1 MAGSI
6 KGITIEFR
14 GDTTKLDKALRQI
27 NNETRAIDKELKNV
41 DKALKFNPTSVELWR
56 QKQDLLN
63 KKLKETNEK
72 ADLIRETLKKVD
84 SGEIEM
90 SAEDVDKLKREL
102 IETES
107 KAKTFEAQ
115 LKQIGNV
122 NLKAASEQFK
132 EWGNNLE
139 SAGQKMKGISTA
151 AAGLVASLGAISYK
165 AGTAADDLNTLSKVT
180 GISTD
185 NLQKYS
191 YAADLVDVSV
201 DAIAKSNKKLAK
213 NAYEAA
219 NGSKS
224 QVEAFDALGVSVTDS
239 NGELRDSEDI
249 FQDVISA
256 LGQMSNETERD
267 ALAQKLMGKSA
278 SELNPLI
285 EDGGETYKMVADTM
299 KKYDLDYV
307 DQETL
312 NKANEFNDALDTM
325 KLLGSV
331 AFAQVGSQLSAYL
344 APALEKVVG
353 LVGKF
358 ANWLSQLNPKVLA
371 VVGAVAAFVAA
382 LAPMLILLGKVAFGI
397 SSILNLASTL
407 GVSFAALAGPIGIA
421 VAAIAAIIAIGVL
434 LYKNWDT
441 IKKYAKDLANNLKKI
456 WTNIQT
462 AITTAV
468 TAIKNVITTIFTAIS
483 TYILTVLT
491 AWKTAITTTWTAIN
505 LVITT
510 ILTAIKTAI
519 TMVWTAISLTISTI
533 VNAIKTTITTVFNA
547 IKTTISTVLNAI
559 KSTASSVWDSIKSSV
574 SEKASAIKT
583 KLSDTWSSIKSS
595 ASDAWKSIKDKITSP
610 FESAKET
617 ISNIVS
623 KIKGMFPIS
632 IGRLFKGL
640 ELPHFSLQW
649 SSKDF
654 GVLGTVNYPS
664 GINVSWWAKGG
675 IFDSPSVI
683 GVGENG
689 AEAVVPLDKF
699 WDKLDNMSAGETVI
713 NININGSNK
722 DPREIAEE
730 VKRVLIREVNN
741 RRLAW
746 Q

>member
-132 EWGNNLE
+132 EWGNTLE
-139 SAGQKMKGISTA
+139 SAGQKMRGLSAA
-151 AAGLVASLGAISYK
+151 AAGVVASLGAISYK
-165 AGTAADDLNTLSKVT
+165 AGTAADDLNTMSKVT
-180 GISTD
+180 GIGTD
-185 NLQKYS
+185 ELQKYS

-201 DAIAKSNKKLAK
+201 EAIAKSNKKLSK

-224 QVEAFDALGVSVTDS
+224 QKEAFDALGVSVTDS

-312 NKANEFNDALDTM
+312 KKANEFNDAIDTM

-344 APALEKVVG
+344 APALEKVVD

-358 ANWLSQLNPKVLA
+358 SNWLSKLDPKVLA
-371 VVGAVAAFVAA
+371 VVGAVSAFVAA
-382 LAPMLILLGKVAFGI
+382 LAPLLILLGKVAFGI
-397 SSILNLASTL
+397 SSILNLAGTL
-407 GVSFAALAGPIGIA
+407 GISIGALAGPIGIA
-421 VAAIAAIIAIGVL
+421 IAAIAAIIAIGVL
-434 LYKNWDT
+434 LYKNWDK
-441 IKKYAKDLANNLKKI
+441 IKATALAVKTAVVTAFNNLKANI
-456 WTNIQT
+456 TNIFN
-462 AITTAV
+462 
-468 TAIKNVITTIFTAIS
+468 AIKTSATA
-483 TYILTVLT
+483 
-491 AWKTAITTTWTAIN
+491 TWN
-505 LVITT
+505 S
-510 ILTAIKTAI
+510 IKTAI
-519 TMVWTAISLTISTI
+519 TNAIS
-533 VNAIKTTITTVFNA
+533 NAVSSVKTKASDIKTALSNA
-547 IKTTISTVLNAI
+547 WDSI
-559 KSTASSVWDSIKSSV
+559 KSTASS
-574 SEKASAIKT
+574 A
-583 KLSDTWSSIKSS
+583 WSSIKE
-595 ASDAWKSIKDKITSP
+595 KITGP
-610 FESAKET
+610 FESAKDK
-617 ISNIVS
+617 ISGIIS
-623 KIKGMFPIS
+623 KIKGMFPIN
-632 IGRLFKGL
+632 IGNIFTNLK
-640 ELPHFSLQW
+640 LPHFSL
-649 SSKDF
+649 STSEVD
-654 GVLGTVNYPS
+654 LGKLGKIKYPT
-664 GINVSWWAKGG
+664 GINVSWYAQGG
-675 IFDSPSVI
+675 IFDGAQVI
-683 GVGENG
+683 GVGEAG
-689 AEAVVPLDKF
+689 PEAVVPLKKF
-699 WDKLDNMSAGETVI
+699 WDKLDKMQGGETVI

-730 VKRVLIREVNN
+730 VKRVLIRETNQ
-741 RRLAW
+741 RRMAW

>member
-1 MAGSI
+1 MAGSSI
-6 KGITIEFR
+6 KGITIRFE
-14 GDTTKLDKALRQI
+14 GDTTRLDKALRQI
-27 NNETRAIDKELKNV
+27 QNSTKDIDKELRNV
-41 DKALKFNPTSVELWR
+41 DRALKFNPTSVDLWR
-56 QKQDLLN
+56 QKQDLLKQKIKETEN
-63 KKLKETNEK
+63 NLKELKSIQAQMDAQGVDKNSEAYRRVQREIIEAESKLKTFNAE
-72 ADLIRETLKKVD
+72 LKKV
-84 SGEIEM
+84 
-90 SAEDVDKLKREL
+90 
-102 IETES
+102 
-107 KAKTFEAQ
+107 
-115 LKQIGNV
+115 GNV
-122 NLKAASEQFK
+122 NLRAASEQFK
-132 EWGNNLE
+132 EWGNSLE
-139 SAGQKMKGISTA
+139 SAGQKMSGLSKA
-151 AAGLVASLGAISYK
+151 AAGVVASLGAISYK
-165 AGTAADDLNTLSKVT
+165 AGTAADDLNTMSKVT

-224 QVEAFDALGVSVTDS
+224 QAEAFDALGVSVTDS

-249 FQDVISA
+249 FQDVVSA

-312 NKANEFNDALDTM
+312 NKANEFNDSLDTM

-331 AFAQVGSQLSAYL
+331 AFAQVGSQLASYF
-344 APALEKVVG
+344 APALEKAVD
-353 LVGKF
+353 LVGRF

-441 IKKYAKDLANNLKKI
+441 IKEYAKDLANNLKKI
-456 WTNIQT
+456 WANIQT

-468 TAIKNVITTIFTAIS
+468 TAIKNVITTA
-483 TYILTVLT
+483 
-491 AWKTAITTTWTAIN
+491 WTAIK

-617 ISNIVS
+617 ISGIVS

-683 GVGENG
+683 GVGEAG
-689 AEAVVPLDKF
+689 PEAVVPLDKF

-713 NININGSNK
+713 NININGANK

-730 VKRVLIREVNN
+730 VKRVLIKETNQ